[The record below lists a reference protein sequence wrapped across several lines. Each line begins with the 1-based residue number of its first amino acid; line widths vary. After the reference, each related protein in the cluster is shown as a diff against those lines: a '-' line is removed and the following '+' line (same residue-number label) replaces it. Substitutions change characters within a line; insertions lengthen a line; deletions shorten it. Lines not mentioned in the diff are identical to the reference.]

1 MLLSNQHKHITNE
14 LKETVPLQNAAPKR
28 PPIAI
33 STKQKP
39 EKKVGAK
46 REKENIISCEVKKY
60 LKPDWN

>member
-39 EKKVGAK
+39 EKKWEQ
-46 REKENIISCEVKKY
+46 REKKRTTFLVKLKNI
-60 LKPDWN
+60 

>member
-39 EKKVGAK
+39 EKKWEQRERK
-46 REKENIISCEVKKY
+46 RTSFLVKLKNI
-60 LKPDWN
+60 

>member
-39 EKKVGAK
+39 EKKWEQ
-46 REKENIISCEVKKY
+46 REKKRTSFLVKLKNI
-60 LKPDWN
+60 

>member
-14 LKETVPLQNAAPKR
+14 LKATVPLQNAAPKR

-39 EKKVGAK
+39 EKKWEQ
-46 REKENIISCEVKKY
+46 REKKRTSFLVKLKNI
-60 LKPDWN
+60 

>member
-33 STKQKP
+33 STEQKP
-39 EKKVGAK
+39 EKKWEQRERK
-46 REKENIISCEVKKY
+46 RTSFLVKLKNI
-60 LKPDWN
+60 

>member
-1 MLLSNQHKHITNE
+1 MLLSDQHKHITNE

-39 EKKVGAK
+39 EKKWEQ
-46 REKENIISCEVKKY
+46 REKKRTSFLVKLKNI
-60 LKPDWN
+60 

>member
-14 LKETVPLQNAAPKR
+14 LKETVPLQNAAPKQ

-39 EKKVGAK
+39 EKKWEQ
-46 REKENIISCEVKKY
+46 REKKRTSFLVKLKNI
-60 LKPDWN
+60 